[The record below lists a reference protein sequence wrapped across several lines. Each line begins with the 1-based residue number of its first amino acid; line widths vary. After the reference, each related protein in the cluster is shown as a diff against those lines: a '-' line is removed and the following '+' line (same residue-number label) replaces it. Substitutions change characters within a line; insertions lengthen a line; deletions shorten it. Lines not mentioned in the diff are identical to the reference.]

1 MSGFGAM
8 SGIGQSGRAV
18 LEKVESDLTVG
29 IADDLIVVRSPAAGF
44 FAIYSKPADRPQLML
59 VRRSPSKDQELL
71 APAWQAANDK
81 ARELGW
87 IV

>member
-8 SGIGQSGRAV
+8 SGIGQSGRAA
-18 LEKVESDLTVG
+18 LEKVESNLTVG
-29 IADDLIVVRSPAAGF
+29 VVDDLIVVSSPATGF
-44 FAIYSKPADRPQLML
+44 FAIYSKPADRPQLVL
-59 VRRSPSKDQELL
+59 VRRFPSKDQELL
-71 APAWQAANDK
+71 AQAWQAANDK

>member
-8 SGIGQSGRAV
+8 SGIGQSGRAA
-18 LEKVESDLTVG
+18 LEKVESNLTVG
-29 IADDLIVVRSPAAGF
+29 VVDDLIV
-44 FAIYSKPADRPQLML
+44 RPQLVL
-59 VRRSPSKDQELL
+59 VRRFPSKDQELL
-71 APAWQAANDK
+71 AQAWQAANDK